1 MSKMFNIENCDVT
14 MENGCLRLI
23 YHTDELLMPMTLAI
37 SKTYHDLN
45 EKGMYL
51 FGQEDWVG
59 NVVEWS
65 IRKESPIWH
74 NLLTDIYK
82 NHHDLY
88 SSIMVTPEDDEYD
101 DDVDD
106 NDKVLGYLT
115 LEATGDI
122 DEKTG
127 HRIAHFNTADLEALD
142 NGILH
147 VLAETCGI
155 KDGEYMFRDEL
166 INAMSQQDID
176 MDDCDYDCENC
187 DWAEKISDGDVICH
201 LDEDDDEE
209 EDDNEDLCDGDCD
222 HCKSDAPDTD
232 SDCSC
237 NPVENENA
245 AQPDERPYEYVDGP
259 AHYHGTECIENM
271 RKLFGDEAVRW
282 FCICNAY
289 KYRFRDGSKPG
300 VTAEQDEKKARWYED
315 YAVKMMNEQRY
326 Y

>member
-14 MENGCLRLI
+14 MENGYLRLI
-23 YHTDELLMPMTLAI
+23 YHTDELLVPMVLAVTK
-37 SKTYHDLN
+37 SYHDLN

-74 NLLTDIYK
+74 NLLADIYK

-127 HRIAHFNTADLEALD
+127 HRIAHFNTADLAALD

-147 VLAETCGI
+147 VLAEACGI

-166 INAMSQQDID
+166 IDAMSQQDID

-209 EDDNEDLCDGDCD
+209 EDDEEDICDGDCD
-222 HCKSDAPDTD
+222 HCKSDAPNTD

-237 NPVENENA
+237 DPVENENT
-245 AQPDERPYEYVDGP
+245 AQPDEQPYEYVNGP

>member
-23 YHTDELLMPMTLAI
+23 YHTDELMMPMTLAI

-74 NLLTDIYK
+74 NLLADIYK

-88 SSIMVTPEDDEYD
+88 SSIMVTPENDEYD
-101 DDVDD
+101 DDIDD

-122 DEKTG
+122 DEETG
-127 HRIAHFNTADLEALD
+127 HRIAHFNTADLAALD

-147 VLAETCGI
+147 ALAEACGI

-166 INAMSQQDID
+166 IDAISQQDID

-201 LDEDDDEE
+201 LYEDDDEE
-209 EDDNEDLCDGDCD
+209 ENDEEDLCDGDCD

-237 NPVENENA
+237 DPVENENA
-245 AQPDERPYEYVDGP
+245 AQPDEQPYEYVDGP

-271 RKLFGDEAVRW
+271 RKLFGDEAAFIISAPKSLSTVS
-282 FCICNAY
+282 A
-289 KYRFRDGSKPG
+289 
-300 VTAEQDEKKARWYED
+300 
-315 YAVKMMNEQRY
+315 
-326 Y
+326 